1 MSTATPGG
9 PSRGTLA
16 GVGHARH
23 GFRDPGRGHRSRML
37 PAADATRSNLPG
49 RIELDEGPVRQLR
62 FAGPITKD
70 VVRQF
75 RLTVR
80 PTDWPSRVDLSSVT
94 AMDTAGLELLLHL
107 ARKQKRFG
115 GELEVVEPP
124 PALRRTMEQGG
135 LTRLSH
141 WALTHADG
149 PPAPAG
155 PAAAT
160 A

>member
-1 MSTATPGG
+1 MV
-9 PSRGTLA
+9 LN
-16 GVGHARH
+16 
-23 GFRDPGRGHRSRML
+23 
-37 PAADATRSNLPG
+37 ADAVRGDLPG
-49 RIELDEGPVRQLR
+49 RIELDDGPVRQLR
-62 FAGPITKD
+62 FSGPITKD
-70 VVRQF
+70 VVREF
-75 RLTVR
+75 RLQVR
-80 PTDWPSRVDLSSVT
+80 PTDWPSRVDLSDVT

-141 WALTHADG
+141 WALTCTDR

-155 PAAAT
+155 PTVGTAASA
-160 A
+160 

>member
-1 MSTATPGG
+1 MVLVPDA
-9 PSRGTLA
+9 
-16 GVGHARH
+16 AR
-23 GFRDPGRGHRSRML
+23 
-37 PAADATRSNLPG
+37 ADLPG
-49 RIELDEGPVRQLR
+49 AIELEEGPVRQLR
-62 FAGPITKD
+62 FSGPITKD
-70 VVRQF
+70 VVREF
-75 RLTVR
+75 RLHVR
-80 PTDWPSRVDLSSVT
+80 PTDWPCRVDLSGVT

-141 WALTHADG
+141 WALTCADA
-149 PPAPAG
+149 PPTPAG
-155 PAAAT
+155 PPLGSAAT

>member
-1 MSTATPGG
+1 MV
-9 PSRGTLA
+9 LN
-16 GVGHARH
+16 
-23 GFRDPGRGHRSRML
+23 
-37 PAADATRSNLPG
+37 ADAVRGDLPG
-49 RIELDEGPVRQLR
+49 RIELDDGPVRQLR
-62 FAGPITKD
+62 FSGPITKD
-70 VVRQF
+70 VVREF
-75 RLTVR
+75 RLQVR
-80 PTDWPSRVDLSSVT
+80 PTDWPSRVDLSDVT

-141 WALTHADG
+141 GALTCTDR

-155 PAAAT
+155 PTVGTAAT

>member
-1 MSTATPGG
+1 MPTI
-9 PSRGTLA
+9 
-16 GVGHARH
+16 
-23 GFRDPGRGHRSRML
+23 
-37 PAADATRSNLPG
+37 ADAARGDLPG

-62 FAGPITKD
+62 FSGPITKD

-75 RLTVR
+75 RLNVR
-80 PTDWPSRVDLSSVT
+80 PTDWPARVDLSAVT

-141 WALTHADG
+141 WALTSTDA
-149 PPAPAG
+149 PPAAPDPSVG
-155 PAAAT
+155 T
-160 A
+160 AVTA